1 MLIEAGV
8 RQRETGDGPLFMEKR
23 EKTVMLDFFKTYG
36 VVFLL
41 AMTPVLELRAAVP
54 AGIAMGLKPAAVFAA
69 AVLGNMLPVPFIIL
83 FIRKI
88 LDWMRGRS
96 GFLARVVQKLEA
108 KAEKGAKL
116 FYKYELFGLF
126 LLVAIPLP
134 GTGAWTGALVAALL
148 DIRLKTAIPA
158 IALGVL
164 IAGGLVLCASLGIIA
179 VI

>member
-1 MLIEAGV
+1 
-8 RQRETGDGPLFMEKR
+8 
-23 EKTVMLDFFKTYG
+23 MLDFFKTYG

-54 AGIAMGLKPAAVFAA
+54 AGIAMGLNPYAVLAT

-88 LDWMRGRS
+88 FDWMRGRE
-96 GFLARVVQKLEA
+96 GFLSRVVEKLEA
-108 KAEKGAKL
+108 KAFKGAKL

-148 DIRLKTAIPA
+148 NVRIRNAILIIFA
-158 IALGVL
+158 GVFAAGLVVSLAALGVIHL
-164 IAGGLVLCASLGIIA
+164 F
-179 VI
+179 